1 MAGEVTTMAGKA
13 VRPERGSAT
22 RELILNTAERLFAER
37 GMHAV
42 SNRQVSEAAGQSN
55 NAVVSYHFGT
65 KADLVR
71 AIARR
76 HADQMEQVRVTLV
89 AEAAGSTDL
98 RDWVACLVRPSTEH
112 LAALGSPTWYARFR
126 AQVVSDPALRRITV
140 EESLKSASLRLLLV
154 GLNQCL
160 PDLSADIRAVRWV
173 MARHLITQMCVE
185 RERALA
191 EGTPTL
197 EPSWD
202 ALAASLIDAIVG
214 LWQAPVTPVPPKEN
228 AADKTKR
235 W

>member
-1 MAGEVTTMAGKA
+1 MTGRA

-22 RELILNTAERLFAER
+22 REMILNTAERLFAER
-37 GMHAV
+37 GVHAV
-42 SNRQVSEAAGQSN
+42 SNRRVSEAAGQSN

-76 HADQMEQVRVTLV
+76 HSDQMEQVRVNLV
-89 AEAAGSTDL
+89 AEAAGSGDL
-98 RDWVACLVRPSTEH
+98 RDWVACLVRPFTEH

-126 AQVVSDPALRRITV
+126 AQVVSDPVLHGITV
-140 EESLKSASLRLLLV
+140 EESLRSASSRLILAGV
-154 GLNQCL
+154 NQCL
-160 PDLSADIRAVRWV
+160 PDLTDDIRTVRWV
-173 MARHLITQMCVE
+173 MARNLISHMCVE

-191 EGTPTL
+191 EGTPTH

-202 ALAASLIDAIVG
+202 ALAASLIDALVG

-228 AADKTKR
+228 AADKTQR
-235 W
+235 